1 MTHYGTWV
9 SYSGA
14 ARIWLAVV
22 LLGAAALSA
31 AAATRFPVRPRPEAA
46 AAAGPAAADSPA
58 APDGPTAP
66 DSPAAPARPGRR
78 RRRPLLIALLV
89 AWALA
94 IVSFGAGA
102 GLYIRQEVR
111 EHIAKAPPAD
121 PIFPVTLLGV
131 AAIFLVVLIG
141 RQQGPAGRQHQ
152 PGVLV
157 CGAVIGALAA
167 PMVFELPFDLIVMA
181 RTYPPV
187 PPDPAGYRALFFVPL
202 LAIEIIT
209 LALLAMSPLARLSRL
224 PLLGLALMLALF
236 AVWALTGFGYPL
248 SPVPITLNVLS
259 KLAAFAAV
267 LGLFLP
273 PRPAAAGPAPA
284 PATLARPG

>member
-9 SYSGA
+9 SYSGT
-14 ARIWLAVV
+14 ARVWLAIV
-22 LLGAAALSA
+22 LLGAAALSV
-31 AAATRFPVRPRPEAA
+31 AAATRYPVRPRPGAAVLTGPADIPAA
-46 AAAGPAAADSPA
+46 AAW
-58 APDGPTAP
+58 
-66 DSPAAPARPGRR
+66 PGRR
-78 RRRPLLIALLV
+78 RRRVLLIVLLA
-89 AWALA
+89 AWVLA

-111 EHIAKAPPAD
+111 EHIAHAPPAD

-131 AAIFLVVLIG
+131 AAVFLIVLIG
-141 RQQGPAGRQHQ
+141 SQQGAAIRQYR
-152 PGVLV
+152 PGVVV
-157 CGAVIGALAA
+157 CGAAIGALAA

-181 RTYPPV
+181 RTYPAV
-187 PPDPAGYRALFFVPL
+187 PPDLAGYRALFFAPL
-202 LAIEIIT
+202 FAIEIIT
-209 LALLAMSPLARLSRL
+209 LALLARSPLARLSRL

-267 LGLFLP
+267 LGLFVP
-273 PRPAAAGPAPA
+273 PRAAAAPSAPA
-284 PATLARPG
+284 PATLAGPG

>member
-9 SYSGA
+9 SYSGT

-22 LLGAAALSA
+22 LLGAAALCA
-31 AAATRFPVRPRPEAA
+31 AAATRLPARPRPAA
-46 AAAGPAAADSPA
+46 ATTGLATAGGPAA
-58 APDGPTAP
+58 TAG
-66 DSPAAPARPGRR
+66 PGRR
-78 RRRPLLIALLV
+78 RRVLLIVLLA
-89 AWALA
+89 AWVLA
-94 IVSFGAGA
+94 IMSFGAGA
-102 GLYIRQEVR
+102 GLYIRQELR
-111 EHIAKAPPAD
+111 EHIAHAPPAD

-141 RQQGPAGRQHQ
+141 RQQGAAGRQLR
-152 PGVLV
+152 PGVLL
-157 CGAVIGALAA
+157 CGAAIGALAA

-187 PPDPAGYRALFFVPL
+187 PPDPAGYRALFFAPL

-209 LALLAMSPLARLSRL
+209 LALLALSPLARLSRL

-273 PRPAAAGPAPA
+273 PRAAAAGPAPA
-284 PATLARPG
+284 PATLAGPG